1 MPAQVD
7 SPPVLECAYEHI
19 DDSKR
24 HWKAASMIYHGVLI
38 TVIVVALVILAVV
51 QTEIVDVGD
60 SDDKDDW
67 VEVSSQII
75 NGVFTWL
82 AITNQSF
89 YIYRFVMTTIVLKAS
104 AGHQNEGIES
114 VFVSKSAT
122 CATCEINASRAE
134 AQERGEIQNSLA
146 ENEIEE
152 IGDFIFLRDDVK
164 YLRNTLSILNCGSLF
179 QYVLSGYMWSYDES
193 SRPGFAIPVL
203 LPPAILCNVVGQY
216 RFYQLRKKS
225 KDRQIISARDA
236 PIPDELS
243 STRNSLVSQTTQR
256 RCSRSQ

>member
-82 AITNQSF
+82 AIPTN
-89 YIYRFVMTTIVLKAS
+89 R
-104 AGHQNEGIES
+104 
-114 VFVSKSAT
+114 
-122 CATCEINASRAE
+122 
-134 AQERGEIQNSLA
+134 
-146 ENEIEE
+146 
-152 IGDFIFLRDDVK
+152 
-164 YLRNTLSILNCGSLF
+164 
-179 QYVLSGYMWSYDES
+179 
-193 SRPGFAIPVL
+193 
-203 LPPAILCNVVGQY
+203 
-216 RFYQLRKKS
+216 
-225 KDRQIISARDA
+225 
-236 PIPDELS
+236 
-243 STRNSLVSQTTQR
+243 STFTDL
-256 RCSRSQ
+256 